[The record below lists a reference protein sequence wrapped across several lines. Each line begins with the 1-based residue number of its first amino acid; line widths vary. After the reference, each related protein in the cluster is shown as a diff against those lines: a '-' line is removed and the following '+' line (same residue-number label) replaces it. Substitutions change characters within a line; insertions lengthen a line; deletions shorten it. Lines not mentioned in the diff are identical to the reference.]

1 MNVKAVIKERGL
13 TLTEVARRIGI
24 SRVTL
29 MQNLQRNP
37 TQKTLQRIADAVGC
51 DVADFYKEEPASEKT
66 DVLGFVEINKEIHK
80 VESVEDLKALV
91 EKADNT

>member
-13 TLTEVARRIGI
+13 TLTEVAARMGI

-37 TQKTLQRIADAVGC
+37 TQKTLSRIADAIGC
-51 DVADFYKEEPASEKT
+51 DVSDFYKEPQNQT
-66 DVLGFVEINKEIHK
+66 GVIGFVEINNEIHK
-80 VESVEDLKALV
+80 VESIEDLKELAN
-91 EKADNT
+91 KAEQS

>member
-13 TLTEVARRIGI
+13 TLTEVAARMGI

-37 TQKTLQRIADAVGC
+37 TQKTLMRIADAIGC
-51 DVADFYKEEPASEKT
+51 DIAEFYKEPSNQS
-66 DVLGFVEINKEIHK
+66 VIGFVEINKEIHK
-80 VESVEDLKALV
+80 VESLEDLKELV
-91 EKADNT
+91 KKADV